1 MNYPCKAFSVSLS
14 SPALTVSQYTS
25 SDWSLADTEY
35 DRVRRALDEDFLPET
50 LLKHGMLCMTCILTE
65 RVIRGP
71 NGFLIFCCILLP
83 YCYHIVTILLPSI
96 WHIFQEDS
104 QCLLM
109 SRRRVG
115 LQSIHLFTWTG
126 RQFPSKLRISLS
138 VHTSNGTLLDEEM
151 NIYGICDRPLT
162 YPSARRSNLGL
173 RIVCQLPQCA
183 QQDGASRQSL
193 ML

>member
-83 YCYHIVTILLPSI
+83 YCYHIVTIHLAHLPGRLSVLADVKAQGWFAI
-96 WHIFQEDS
+96 HPF
-104 QCLLM
+104 
-109 SRRRVG
+109 
-115 LQSIHLFTWTG
+115 IHLNWT
-126 RQFPSKLRISLS
+126 PVSKQVEDI
-138 VHTSNGTLLDEEM
+138 
-151 NIYGICDRPLT
+151 PF
-162 YPSARRSNLGL
+162 RSHIQWNVV
-173 RIVCQLPQCA
+173 R
-183 QQDGASRQSL
+183 
-193 ML
+193 

>member
-83 YCYHIVTILLPSI
+83 YCYHPIGTSSRKTLSACWCQGAGLVCNPSI
-96 WHIFQEDS
+96 YSPELDASFQAS
-104 QCLLM
+104 W
-109 SRRRVG
+109 G
-115 LQSIHLFTWTG
+115 YPFPFTHPME
-126 RQFPSKLRISLS
+126 R
-138 VHTSNGTLLDEEM
+138 
-151 NIYGICDRPLT
+151 C
-162 YPSARRSNLGL
+162 
-173 RIVCQLPQCA
+173 
-183 QQDGASRQSL
+183 
-193 ML
+193 